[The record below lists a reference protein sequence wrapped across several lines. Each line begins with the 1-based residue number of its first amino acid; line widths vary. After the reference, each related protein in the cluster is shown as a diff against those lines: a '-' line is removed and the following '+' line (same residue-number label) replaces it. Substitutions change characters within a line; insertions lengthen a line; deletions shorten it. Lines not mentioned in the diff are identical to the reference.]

1 MEFGSWKKD
10 LTSVMPHL
18 QRVALGEK
26 KVSVLALNER
36 VALGLPS
43 DRNLAAEVVKLFR
56 PMKGK
61 ACFAASCIESLS
73 RMGVAPLMG
82 SSFKGNF
89 RGEISWLEDCE
100 SIGFLGCNPGHGL
113 RCVLL
118 SRDSSKEFVVTKL
131 AVEGA
136 HQDVAEEAKKLM
148 QFSQKFEGVPEV
160 ISLESGDDWSAF
172 SMRHLKDR
180 GPMRL
185 DQDSVIGLL
194 DGWLEE
200 EFISPVSLPWVNSIL
215 QKAPVKLAAAIAEQ
229 KVRRSLLHGDFA
241 PWNLRSDRGKL
252 MAIDWEW
259 GSLDGLGGIDL
270 GHGLLMT
277 GNLVDELRGG
287 ELIESVVTHVGAG
300 PLKRYL
306 ENCGWENP
314 NAWLGLALLYSGSQ
328 ANLETKDELK
338 YLESRL

>member
-1 MEFGSWKKD
+1 MVFECWKKD

-36 VALGLPS
+36 IALGLPS

-61 ACFAASCIESLS
+61 ACFVASCIESLS

-82 SSFKGNF
+82 SSFKGNS

-113 RCVLL
+113 RCILL

-131 AVEGA
+131 AVEGV
-136 HQDVAEEAKKLM
+136 HQDVAEEGRKLI

-185 DQDSVIGLL
+185 DQASVIKLL
-194 DGWLEE
+194 DDWLQEGYV
-200 EFISPVSLPWVNSIL
+200 STVSLPWVNSIL
-215 QKAPVKLAAAIAEQ
+215 QKAPVKLAGAIAEQ
-229 KVRRSLLHGDFA
+229 KIRKSLLHGDFA
-241 PWNLRSDRGKL
+241 PWNLRSDRGSL
-252 MAIDWEW
+252 MAVDWEW

-277 GNLVDELRGG
+277 GNLVDGLKGAELVRSVMAHASDG
-287 ELIESVVTHVGAG
+287 LI
-300 PLKRYL
+300 KRYL

-328 ANLETKDELK
+328 ANLEIKDELE